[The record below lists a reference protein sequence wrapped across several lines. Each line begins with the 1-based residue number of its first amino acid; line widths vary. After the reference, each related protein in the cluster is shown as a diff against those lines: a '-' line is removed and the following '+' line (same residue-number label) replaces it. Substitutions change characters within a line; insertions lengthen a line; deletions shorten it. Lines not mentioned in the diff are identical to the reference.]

1 MYLHVGSIALL
12 RVYEFIQD
20 CNLFKLVV
28 PLLEDEESSELAYLG
43 YQPFWM
49 NSLVA
54 VTKSQQMFFQ
64 ANIDLYMKGEI
75 TEEQA
80 IFNEFAMANGWHWV
94 DRPKTVTNMTRSVS

>member
-1 MYLHVGSIALL
+1 MYLHIGNIAITS
-12 RVYEFIQD
+12 VYESIQD

-28 PLLEDEESSELAYLG
+28 PLLEDEESSEFAYLG

-49 NSLVA
+49 DRVAA

-80 IFNEFAMANGWHWV
+80 IFNEFAMAKGWQWA
-94 DRPKTVTNMTRSVS
+94 DRQQ